1 MGFGMIRRFI
11 KYYKPQ
17 KKLFFMDMAAA
28 FFIAVCDLFYPM
40 ITRSMLNDYI
50 PNRQL
55 RLLLLF
61 SAALVAIYFIKMLLS
76 YFVQYYGH
84 MVGVYMQADMRR
96 DLFRHLQ
103 KLPFSFFDENETGS
117 IMSRVV
123 NDLQDISELA
133 HHGPED
139 IFISSVMII
148 GSFVYLSSIN
158 LLLTVIIFLFIPVLV
173 WFSMSMRKRMNAAFM
188 ESRRRVAVVNATLE
202 SSISG
207 IRVSKAF
214 TNSGFEEEKFQSGN
228 GKFVK
233 AREMSYKAMGQFFA
247 GTGFITDLFNVVVI
261 LAGGVF
267 TYRGVI
273 SYGGF
278 AAFML
283 FVTLFITP
291 VNKLITFMEQYQNGM
306 TGFQRF
312 CEMLD
317 QPVERENP
325 NARELTQVKGE
336 IQFDKVNFTYD
347 DKKEVLHDVSLTI
360 RPGEKLALVG
370 PSGGGKTTICHLIP
384 NFYPLESGE
393 IRIDGVPV
401 NDLTFQSLRKNIG
414 IVQQDVFLFNGSIRD
429 NIAYGDLDAGEEQII
444 EAAKR
449 ANIHDYVMSLPEGYQ
464 TNIGERG
471 VRLSGGQKQRLSIA
485 RVFLK
490 NPAILILD
498 EATSALDNTT
508 EALIQK
514 ALDDLCQGRTT
525 IVVAHRLST
534 IKNADEIAVIT
545 KGRVVEQ
552 GAHEALLEKG
562 GVYKKL
568 YEAQFQPGSGGAD
581 WME

>member
-1 MGFGMIRRFI
+1 
-11 KYYKPQ
+11 
-17 KKLFFMDMAAA
+17 
-28 FFIAVCDLFYPM
+28 
-40 ITRSMLNDYI
+40 
-50 PNRQL
+50 
-55 RLLLLF
+55 
-61 SAALVAIYFIKMLLS
+61 
-76 YFVQYYGH
+76 
-84 MVGVYMQADMRR
+84 MRR

-103 KLPFSFFDENETGS
+103 KLPFSFFDENETGN

-158 LLLTVIIFLFIPVLV
+158 LLLTVIIFLFIPILV
-173 WFSMSMRKRMNAAFM
+173 WFSLAMRKKMNIAFM
-188 ESRRRVAVVNATLE
+188 ESRRKVALVNATLE

-207 IRVSKAF
+207 IRVAKAF
-214 TNSGFEEEKFQSGN
+214 TNSAFEEEKFQKGN

-233 AREMSYKAMGQFFA
+233 AREMSYRAMGQFFA
-247 GTGFITDLFNVVVI
+247 GTGFITDMFNVVVI

-267 TYRGVI
+267 TYQGII
-273 SYGGF
+273 SYGDF

-283 FVTLFITP
+283 FVNLFINP
-291 VNKLITFMEQYQNGM
+291 VKKLINFMEQYQNGM

-312 CEMLD
+312 CELID
-317 QPVERENP
+317 QPVEQERSD
-325 NARELTQVKGE
+325 AGELKNVNGE
-336 IQFDKVNFTYD
+336 ICFDRVNFTYD
-347 DKKEVLHDVSLTI
+347 DSKEVLHDINLTI
-360 RPGEKLALVG
+360 QPGEKLALVG
-370 PSGGGKTTICHLIP
+370 PSGGGKSTICHLIP
-384 NFYPLESGE
+384 NFYKLDSGE
-393 IRIDGVPV
+393 IRIDGTPI
-401 NDLTFQSLRKNIG
+401 DKITFASLRKNIG
-414 IVQQDVFLFNGSIRD
+414 IVQQDVFLFNGSIRE
-429 NIAYGDLDAGEEQII
+429 NIAYGDLSASEEQVM

-449 ANIHDYVMSLPEGYQ
+449 ANIHDYVMSLPEGYE

-471 VRLSGGQKQRLSIA
+471 IKLSGGQKQRLSIA

-508 EALIQK
+508 EALIQN
-514 ALDDLCQGRTT
+514 ALDELCQGRTT

-545 KGRVVEQ
+545 KGRI
-552 GAHEALLEKG
+552 AEKG
-562 GVYKKL
+562 SHEELLAQGGIYKGL
-568 YEAQFQPGSGGAD
+568 YESQFKPGVEND

>member
-1 MGFGMIRRFI
+1 MIRRFI
-11 KYYKPQ
+11 QYYKPQ
-17 KKLFFMDMAAA
+17 KKLFFLDMVAA

-40 ITRSMLNDYI
+40 ITRNMLNDYI

-55 RLLLLF
+55 RLLLIF
-61 SAALVAIYFIKMLLS
+61 STALIAIYFIKMLLS

-103 KLPFSFFDENETGS
+103 KLPFSFFDENETGN

-158 LLLTVIIFLFIPVLV
+158 LFLTVIIFLFIPILV
-173 WFSMSMRKRMNAAFM
+173 WFSLAMRKKMNIAFM
-188 ESRRRVAVVNATLE
+188 ESRRKVALVNATLE

-207 IRVSKAF
+207 IRVAKAF
-214 TNSGFEEEKFQSGN
+214 TNSAFEEEKFQKGN

-233 AREMSYKAMGQFFA
+233 AREMSYRAMGQFFA
-247 GTGFITDLFNVVVI
+247 GTGFITDMFNVVVI

-267 TYRGVI
+267 TYQGII
-273 SYGGF
+273 SYGDF

-283 FVTLFITP
+283 FVNLFINP
-291 VNKLITFMEQYQNGM
+291 VKKLINFMEQYQNGM

-312 CEMLD
+312 CELID
-317 QPVERENP
+317 QPVEQERSD
-325 NARELTQVKGE
+325 AGELKNVKGE
-336 IQFDKVNFTYD
+336 ICFDRVNFTYD
-347 DKKEVLHDVSLTI
+347 DSKEVLHDINLTI
-360 RPGEKLALVG
+360 QPGEKLALVG
-370 PSGGGKTTICHLIP
+370 PSGGGKSTICHLIP
-384 NFYPLESGE
+384 NFYKLDSGE
-393 IRIDGVPV
+393 IRIDGTPI
-401 NDLTFQSLRKNIG
+401 DKITFASLRKNIG
-414 IVQQDVFLFNGSIRD
+414 IVQQDVFLFNGSIRE
-429 NIAYGDLDAGEEQII
+429 NIAYGDLSASEEQVM

-449 ANIHDYVMSLPEGYQ
+449 ANIHDYVMSLPEGYE

-471 VRLSGGQKQRLSIA
+471 IKLSGGQKQRLSIA

-508 EALIQK
+508 EALIQN
-514 ALDDLCQGRTT
+514 ALDELCQGRTT

-545 KGRVVEQ
+545 KGRI
-552 GAHEALLEKG
+552 AEKG
-562 GVYKKL
+562 SHEELLAQGGIYKGL
-568 YEAQFQPGSGGAD
+568 YESQFKPGVEND

>member
-1 MGFGMIRRFI
+1 MIRRFI
-11 KYYKPQ
+11 QYYKPQ
-17 KKLFFMDMAAA
+17 KKLFFWDMVAA
-28 FFIAVCDLFYPM
+28 FFISVCDLFYPI
-40 ITRSMLNDYI
+40 ITRNMLNDYI
-50 PNRQL
+50 PNRQM
-55 RLLLLF
+55 RLLLIF
-61 SAALVAIYFIKMLLS
+61 SIALVAIYFIKMLLN

-103 KLPFSFFDENETGS
+103 KLPFSFFDENETGN

-158 LLLTVIIFLFIPVLV
+158 LLLTVIIFLFIPLLV
-173 WFSMSMRKRMNAAFM
+173 WFSLAMRKRMNVAFM
-188 ESRRRVAVVNATLE
+188 ESRRKVAVVNATLE

-207 IRVSKAF
+207 IRVAKAF
-214 TNSGFEEEKFQSGN
+214 TNSAFEEEKFQSGN

-247 GTGFITDLFNVVVI
+247 GTGFITDMFNVVVI

-267 TYRGVI
+267 TYRGTI
-273 SYGGF
+273 SYGDF

-283 FVTLFITP
+283 FVNLFINP
-291 VNKLITFMEQYQNGM
+291 VKKLINFMEQYQNGM

-312 CEMLD
+312 CELID
-317 QPVERENP
+317 QPIEKERP
-325 NARELTQVKGE
+325 DAGELTDVKGE
-336 IQFDKVNFTYD
+336 ICFEQVNFTYGD
-347 DKKEVLHDVSLTI
+347 SKEVLHDINLTI

-370 PSGGGKTTICHLIP
+370 PSGGGKSTICHLIP
-384 NFYPLESGE
+384 NFYELDSGM
-393 IRIDGVPV
+393 IRIDGKPI
-401 NDLTFQSLRKNIG
+401 DEITFASLRKNIG
-414 IVQQDVFLFNGSIRD
+414 IVQQDVFLFNGSIRE
-429 NIAYGDLDAGEEQII
+429 NIAYGDLDASGEEII
-444 EAAKR
+444 QAAKR
-449 ANIHDYVMSLPEGYQ
+449 ANIHDYVMSMPEGYE

-471 VRLSGGQKQRLSIA
+471 IKLSGGQKQRLSIA

-508 EALIQK
+508 EALIQN
-514 ALDDLCQGRTT
+514 ALDELCQGRTT

-534 IKNADEIAVIT
+534 IKNADEIAVVT
-545 KGRVVEQ
+545 KGRIVEK
-552 GAHEALLEKG
+552 GTHEALLAQG
-562 GVYKKL
+562 GIYKEL
-568 YEAQFQPGSGGAD
+568 YESQFKPSSD
-581 WME
+581 RTDLME